1 MANIFCPVQ
10 GRTNEVPLHFP
21 SRPLEKNGTF
31 VVHIHNFPFSY
42 NYRTATCQDNGIPS
56 KKIYL
61 HYIRYHA
68 NRPENRREN
77 IVISLSMLLING
89 IAHWFGHLYESI
101 KWKRWRAFSPHIC
114 RQRHWLIIYNFWSCK
129 CGKQSVEKLAN
140 GYHYFTNSYQ
150 RTSISLGTSGSLTD
164 ILRGSKW
171 DFRFFMRIKLSC

>member
-1 MANIFCPVQ
+1 MKCHCTSPV
-10 GRTNEVPLHFP
+10 GPWKRMVPLWSIFITSLFRIIIEPPHA
-21 SRPLEKNGTF
+21 
-31 VVHIHNFPFSY
+31 
-42 NYRTATCQDNGIPS
+42 RTTEYHQ

-68 NRPENRREN
+68 NRPENRGEN

-89 IAHWFGHLYESI
+89 IAHWFGHLYESV

-150 RTSISLGTSGSLTD
+150 HKSMSLGTSGSLTD

-171 DFRFFMRIKLSC
+171 DFRFFLRIKLSC